1 MFDIQD
7 YAYDLPEGL
16 IAQIPSSRRDHAR
29 LLVVARSEE
38 SFLDRHFYDL
48 PSLLN
53 PGDLLVVNNTKVVP
67 ARLFGRKESGGQI
80 EVLVLEHAN
89 SHSQKSNTRWCL
101 SKSAKRPKKGIRLY
115 FGHDVSGSVEEAR
128 DNGLTQ
134 ICFYMPSS
142 KDILPEEEG
151 PPLSINPFPKEEGH
165 PLSEDPVPLEEVG
178 PFPENPLPE
187 GKGSSISSI
196 DQFLE
201 ENGPRP
207 FSIDKYLEE
216 KGTIPLPPYIK
227 RDANNGRASLDR
239 ERYQTLF
246 CQKKGAVAAPTAG
259 LHFTKVLIEKLN
271 HTGISLVELTLHVGH
286 GTFKPV
292 RTRDIRNHE
301 LGEED
306 YIIDPKTAETIN
318 RSKKEGNRIIAVG
331 TTVVRALETA
341 VQSNGE
347 ISCGGGKT
355 DLLITPGYRFR
366 VIDGIITNFH
376 LPRSSLLFLVS
387 AFAGLKVTREAYQR
401 AVLKKYRFYS
411 YGDAMLIL

>member
-7 YAYDLPEGL
+7 YAYDLPESL
-16 IAQIPSSRRDHAR
+16 IAQVPSSRRDHAR
-29 LLVVARSEE
+29 LLVVDRSEGT
-38 SFLDRHFYDL
+38 FLDRHFYDL

-53 PGDLLVVNNTKVVP
+53 PGDLLVVNNTEVVP

-101 SKSAKRPKKGIRLY
+101 SKSAKRPKKGNRLY
-115 FGHDVSGSVEEAR
+115 FGHDVSGAVEDVR
-128 DNGLTQ
+128 DDGLTR
-134 ICFYMPSS
+134 IRF
-142 KDILPEEEG
+142 EG
-151 PPLSINPFPKEEGH
+151 GL
-165 PLSEDPVPLEEVG
+165 
-178 PFPENPLPE
+178 
-187 GKGSSISSI
+187 SI
-196 DQFLE
+196 DQFLQ
-201 ENGPRP
+201 
-207 FSIDKYLEE
+207 E
-216 KGTIPLPPYIK
+216 KGTMPLPPYIK
-227 RDANNGRASLDR
+227 RDENNGHSSLDK

-259 LHFTKVLIEKLN
+259 LHFTKALIEKLSQ
-271 HTGISLVELTLHVGH
+271 TGVSLVELTLHVGH

-306 YIIDPKTAETIN
+306 YIIDPATAETIN
-318 RSKKEGNRIIAVG
+318 RFKKEGKRVIAVG

-341 VQSNGE
+341 ALPNGE
-347 ISCGGGKT
+347 ISFGEGKT

-366 VIDGIITNFH
+366 IIDGIITNFH

-411 YGDAMLIL
+411 YGDAMMIL

>member
-29 LLVVARSEE
+29 LLVVARSEG

-101 SKSAKRPKKGIRLY
+101 SKSAKRPKKGIRLN
-115 FGHDVSGSVEEAR
+115 FGHDVSGSVEDVR

-134 ICFYMPSS
+134 IRFDMPFSE
-142 KDILPEEEG
+142 KPFPVEKGHPFPENPLPEG
-151 PPLSINPFPKEEGH
+151 KDH
-165 PLSEDPVPLEEVG
+165 

-187 GKGSSISSI
+187 GKGT
-196 DQFLE
+196 Q
-201 ENGPRP
+201 P

-216 KGTIPLPPYIK
+216 KGTRPFSIDKFLEEKGTLPLPPYIK
-227 RDANNGRASLDR
+227 RDENNGHSSLDR

-246 CQKKGAVAAPTAG
+246 CKKKGAVAAPTAG
-259 LHFTKVLIEKLN
+259 LHFTKALIEKLN
-271 HTGISLVELTLHVGH
+271 DSGVSLVELTLHVGH

-292 RTRDIRNHE
+292 RTKDIRNHE

-306 YIIDPKTAETIN
+306 YIIDPTTAETIN
-318 RSKKEGNRIIAVG
+318 RFKKEGKRIIAVG

-341 VQSNGE
+341 AQSNGE
-347 ISCGGGKT
+347 ISCGEGKT

>member
-29 LLVVARSEE
+29 LLVVARSEG

-101 SKSAKRPKKGIRLY
+101 SKSAKRPKKGIRLN
-115 FGHDVSGSVEEAR
+115 FGHDVSGSVEDVR

-134 ICFYMPSS
+134 IRFDMPFSE
-142 KDILPEEEG
+142 KPFPVEKA
-151 PPLSINPFPKEEGH
+151 PPLSINPFHKEEGKI
-165 PLSEDPVPLEEVG
+165 P
-178 PFPENPLPE
+178 
-187 GKGSSISSI
+187 SI

-201 ENGPRP
+201 EKGTRP

-216 KGTIPLPPYIK
+216 KGTLPLPPYIK
-227 RDANNGRASLDR
+227 RDENNGHSSLDR

-246 CQKKGAVAAPTAG
+246 CKKKGAVAAPTAG
-259 LHFTKVLIEKLN
+259 LHFTKALIEKLN
-271 HTGISLVELTLHVGH
+271 DSGVSLVELTLHVGH

-292 RTRDIRNHE
+292 RTKDIRNHE

-306 YIIDPKTAETIN
+306 YIIDPTTAETIN
-318 RSKKEGNRIIAVG
+318 RFKKEGKRIIAVG

-341 VQSNGE
+341 AQSNGE
-347 ISCGGGKT
+347 ISCGEGKT

>member
-29 LLVVARSEE
+29 LLVVARSEG

-101 SKSAKRPKKGIRLY
+101 SKSAKRPKKGIRLN
-115 FGHDVSGSVEEAR
+115 FGHDVSGSVEDVR

-134 ICFYMPSS
+134 IRFEIP
-142 KDILPEEEG
+142 
-151 PPLSINPFPKEEGH
+151 
-165 PLSEDPVPLEEVG
+165 
-178 PFPENPLPE
+178 
-187 GKGSSISSI
+187 
-196 DQFLE
+196 
-201 ENGPRP
+201 
-207 FSIDKYLEE
+207 SIDKYLEE
-216 KGTIPLPPYIK
+216 KGTQPFSIDQFLEEKGTLPLPPYIK
-227 RDANNGRASLDR
+227 RDENNGHSSLDR

-246 CQKKGAVAAPTAG
+246 CKKKGAVAAPTAG
-259 LHFTKVLIEKLN
+259 LHFTKALIEKLN
-271 HTGISLVELTLHVGH
+271 DSGVSLVELTLHVGH

-292 RTRDIRNHE
+292 RTKDIRNHE

-306 YIIDPKTAETIN
+306 YIIDPTTAETIN
-318 RSKKEGNRIIAVG
+318 RFKKEGKRIIAVG

-341 VQSNGE
+341 AQSNGE
-347 ISCGGGKT
+347 ISCGEGKT
-355 DLLITPGYRFR
+355 DLLITPEYRFR

>member
-1 MFDIQD
+1 
-7 YAYDLPEGL
+7 
-16 IAQIPSSRRDHAR
+16 
-29 LLVVARSEE
+29 
-38 SFLDRHFYDL
+38 
-48 PSLLN
+48 LN

-115 FGHDVSGSVEEAR
+115 FGHDVSGSVEDVR

-134 ICFYMPSS
+134 IRF
-142 KDILPEEEG
+142 EG
-151 PPLSINPFPKEEGH
+151 GF
-165 PLSEDPVPLEEVG
+165 
-178 PFPENPLPE
+178 
-187 GKGSSISSI
+187 SI

-201 ENGPRP
+201 E
-207 FSIDKYLEE
+207 
-216 KGTIPLPPYIK
+216 KGHIPLPPYIK
-227 RDANNGRASLDR
+227 RDENNGRSSLDR

-259 LHFTKVLIEKLN
+259 LHFTKALIEKLN
-271 HTGISLVELTLHVGH
+271 DSGVSLVELTLHVGH

-292 RTRDIRNHE
+292 RTKDIRNHE

-306 YIIDPKTAETIN
+306 YIIDPTTAETIN
-318 RSKKEGNRIIAVG
+318 HFKKEGKRIIAVG

-341 VQSNGE
+341 AQSNGE
-347 ISCGGGKT
+347 ISSGEGKT

-387 AFAGLKVTREAYQR
+387 AFAGLKVTRKAYQR

>member
-1 MFDIQD
+1 MRVDAIEPSLRCEGSITILRENVLMFDIQD

-29 LLVVARSEE
+29 LLVVARSEG

-48 PSLLN
+48 PGLLN

-101 SKSAKRPKKGIRLY
+101 SKSAKRPKKGSRLY
-115 FGHDVSGSVEEAR
+115 FGHDVSGSVEDVS

-134 ICFYMPSS
+134 ICFF
-142 KDILPEEEG
+142 G
-151 PPLSINPFPKEEGH
+151 
-165 PLSEDPVPLEEVG
+165 
-178 PFPENPLPE
+178 
-187 GKGSSISSI
+187 
-196 DQFLE
+196 
-201 ENGPRP
+201 P

-216 KGTIPLPPYIK
+216 KGNMPLPPYIK
-227 RDANNGRASLDR
+227 RDENNGRSSLDR

-259 LHFTKVLIEKLN
+259 LHFTKALIKKLN
-271 HTGISLVELTLHVGH
+271 DSGVSLVELTLHVGH

-306 YIIDPKTAETIN
+306 YIIDPTTAETIN
-318 RSKKEGNRIIAVG
+318 RFKKEGKRIIAVG

-341 VQSNGE
+341 AQSNGE
-347 ISCGGGKT
+347 ISSGEGKT

>member
-16 IAQIPSSRRDHAR
+16 IAQVPSSRRDHAR
-29 LLVVARSEE
+29 LLVVARSEG

-101 SKSAKRPKKGIRLY
+101 SKSAKRPKKGSRLY
-115 FGHDVSGSVEEAR
+115 FGHDVSGSVEDVS

-134 ICFYMPSS
+134 ICFYRPSS
-142 KDILPEEEG
+142 KDPMPVDEG
-151 PPLSINPFPKEEGH
+151 PRFSIDKY
-165 PLSEDPVPLEEVG
+165 LEE
-178 PFPENPLPE
+178 
-187 GKGSSISSI
+187 KGT
-196 DQFLE
+196 
-201 ENGPRP
+201 RP

-216 KGTIPLPPYIK
+216 KGNMPLPPYIK
-227 RDANNGRASLDR
+227 RDENNGRSSLDR

-259 LHFTKVLIEKLN
+259 LHFTKALIKKLN
-271 HTGISLVELTLHVGH
+271 DSGVFLVELTLHVGH

-306 YIIDPKTAETIN
+306 YIIDPTTAETIN
-318 RSKKEGNRIIAVG
+318 RFKKEGKRIIAVG

-341 VQSNGE
+341 TQSNGE

-355 DLLITPGYRFR
+355 DLLITPGYRFK

-387 AFAGLKVTREAYQR
+387 AFAGFKVTREAYQR

-411 YGDAMLIL
+411 YGDAMVIL

>member
-1 MFDIQD
+1 MYDIQD
-7 YAYDLPEGL
+7 YVYDLPEGL
-16 IAQIPSSRRDHAR
+16 IAQVPSSRRDHAR
-29 LLVVARSEE
+29 LLVVARSEG

-53 PGDLLVVNNTKVVP
+53 PGDLLVVNNTEVVP

-101 SKSAKRPKKGIRLY
+101 SKSAKRPKKGSRLY
-115 FGHDVSGSVEEAR
+115 FGHDVSGSVEDVR

-134 ICFYMPSS
+134 ICFYMPS
-142 KDILPEEEG
+142 
-151 PPLSINPFPKEEGH
+151 SINPFPKEEGH
-165 PLSEDPVPLEEVG
+165 PLSEDPMPLEEVG

-201 ENGPRP
+201 EKGTRP

-259 LHFTKVLIEKLN
+259 LHFTKALIGKLN
-271 HTGISLVELTLHVGH
+271 DSGVSLVELTLHVGH

-292 RTRDIRNHE
+292 RTKDIRNHE

-306 YIIDPKTAETIN
+306 YIIDPTTAETIN
-318 RSKKEGNRIIAVG
+318 RFKKEGKRIIAVG

-341 VQSNGE
+341 AQSNGE
-347 ISCGGGKT
+347 ISCGEGKT

-387 AFAGLKVTREAYQR
+387 AFAGLKVTKEAYQR

>member
-7 YAYDLPEGL
+7 YAYDLPESL
-16 IAQIPSSRRDHAR
+16 IAQAPSSRRDHAR
-29 LLVVARSEE
+29 LLVVDRSEGT
-38 SFLDRHFYDL
+38 FLDRHFYDL

-53 PGDLLVVNNTKVVP
+53 PGDLLVVNNTEVVP

-101 SKSAKRPKKGIRLY
+101 SKSAKRPKKGNRLY
-115 FGHDVSGSVEEAR
+115 FGHDVSGAVEDVR
-128 DNGLTQ
+128 DDGLTR
-134 ICFYMPSS
+134 IRF
-142 KDILPEEEG
+142 EG
-151 PPLSINPFPKEEGH
+151 DLTIDQLLQEKGH
-165 PLSEDPVPLEEVG
+165 

-187 GKGSSISSI
+187 EKGT
-196 DQFLE
+196 
-201 ENGPRP
+201 RP
-207 FSIDKYLEE
+207 FSIDKSLEE
-216 KGTIPLPPYIK
+216 KGTRPFSIDRFLEENGTMPLPPYIK
-227 RDANNGRASLDR
+227 RDENNGRSSLDK

-259 LHFTKVLIEKLN
+259 LHFTKALIEKLN
-271 HTGISLVELTLHVGH
+271 DSGVSLVELTLHVGH

-292 RTRDIRNHE
+292 RTKDIRNHE

-306 YIIDPKTAETIN
+306 YIIDPTTAETIN
-318 RSKKEGNRIIAVG
+318 RFKKEGKRIIAVG

-341 VQSNGE
+341 AQSNGE
-347 ISCGGGKT
+347 ISCGEGKT

-411 YGDAMLIL
+411 YGDAMVIL